1 MLIILVSKNQKLFK
15 NSILGYS
22 MSPDEGQEE
31 YEEVQKTLSKQE
43 NEVVILALLFCL
55 LKL

>member
-1 MLIILVSKNQKLFK
+1 ML
-15 NSILGYS
+15 NSFLGYS

-43 NEVVILALLFCL
+43 NEVMTA
-55 LKL
+55 